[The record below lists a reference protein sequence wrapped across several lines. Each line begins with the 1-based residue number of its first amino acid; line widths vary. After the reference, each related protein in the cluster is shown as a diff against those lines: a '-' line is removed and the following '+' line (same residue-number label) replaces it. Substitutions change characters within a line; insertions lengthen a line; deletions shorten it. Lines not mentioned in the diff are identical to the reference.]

1 MNMFSQQTDAKRRH
15 LCSNNKGWFDLQV
28 ASSIAEGWT
37 VERRWEKEGFF
48 FANLICEE
56 EQA

>member
-1 MNMFSQQTDAKRRH
+1 MFSQQTDAKRRH